1 VIEVECEGLEEGCN
15 YRQLTQKAAGFQIEE
30 VERQRAGWV
39 ELVAARK
46 PA

>member
-1 VIEVECEGLEEGCN
+1 LVSLPLPSLTVTVSTVGRLTFEVDEVQ
-15 YRQLTQKAAGFQIEE
+15 RQK
-30 VERQRAGWV
+30 AGWV